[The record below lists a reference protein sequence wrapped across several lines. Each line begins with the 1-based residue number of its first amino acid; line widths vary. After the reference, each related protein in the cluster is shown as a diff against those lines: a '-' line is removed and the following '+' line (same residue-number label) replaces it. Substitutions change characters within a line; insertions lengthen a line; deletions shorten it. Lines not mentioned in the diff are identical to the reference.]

1 MVLHII
7 AWRFA
12 LLFIGDIS
20 IQKCVTFFKIMDIY
34 VYSNWSD
41 IIYSAAPKF
50 YWITVLHPGLQSP
63 AHHKSRQDC
72 TLCCVFTAPYT
83 IRTTKML
90 TARGKAFLA
99 KATYRVSLAIKKTCM
114 NVLFTSASCQ
124 FSLYWLQIN
133 VYTILDSRKWKGTV
147 CSPGSITWGVL

>member
-41 IIYSAAPKF
+41 IIYSAAPRF
-50 YWITVLHPGLQSP
+50 YWITVQHPGLQSP

-99 KATYRVSLAIKKTCM
+99 KATYRVSLAIKNLHECLIYIRLLSIQPLLIANKCLYHTRFQEM
-114 NVLFTSASCQ
+114 KGYSLF
-124 FSLYWLQIN
+124 
-133 VYTILDSRKWKGTV
+133 SR
-147 CSPGSITWGVL
+147 L